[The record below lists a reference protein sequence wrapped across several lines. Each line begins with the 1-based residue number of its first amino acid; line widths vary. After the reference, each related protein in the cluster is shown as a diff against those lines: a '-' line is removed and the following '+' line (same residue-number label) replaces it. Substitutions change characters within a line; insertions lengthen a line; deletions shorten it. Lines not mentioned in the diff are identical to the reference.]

1 MTLRMTPTG
10 VSQDRDQTRAQHQ
23 QQQTQTQTQQNAS
36 SPMYTTTTPNPNPN
50 FTATSTS
57 ISEIASPHPPSS
69 VTLLILGAGWTYQFL
84 HPVLSHHHKVTYAET
99 TTTGR
104 DGTIPFKFDPDS
116 NSNEQ
121 FKALPQADYVLIT
134 FPLKGVG
141 QSAKLVRM
149 YNETHAAT
157 TTPTES
163 STQTSSRTT
172 SATKW
177 IQLGS
182 TGIFTAADW
191 NDSSSPIDES
201 NTRGVAERELI
212 QVANGCILNLAG
224 LYGAN
229 RNPRNWVSRV
239 AKTKDQ
245 LAAKGAVHLIHGED
259 VARAVVGVILKDLEQ
274 DQEPIQSLPS
284 SSLFGRRWIVADCV
298 SYDWWSLV
306 WDWMGESNE
315 PQSDNETETGRN
327 MASTSGTVETVQT
340 ATASDEQR
348 RQQQREDPSKTTTE
362 TDTDTIIKRQYR
374 QWILELMEEHHVRGL
389 PRSIDQLGRKLDARD
404 FWKAVGI
411 LPKRS
416 LAR

>member
-36 SPMYTTTTPNPNPN
+36 SPMSTTTTPNPNPN

-84 HPVLSHHHKVTYAET
+84 HPVLSHHNHHHSVKITHAAT

-116 NSNEQ
+116 NDLQQ

-141 QSAKLVRM
+141 QSAKLVRL
-149 YNETHAAT
+149 YNETHHTSDT
-157 TTPTES
+157 TTT
-163 STQTSSRTT
+163 STTSSRTI
-172 SATKW
+172 KW

-201 NTRGVAERELI
+201 NPRGVAERELI

-245 LAAKGAVHLIHGED
+245 LAAKGAVHLIHGDD
-259 VARAVVGVILKDLEQ
+259 VARAVVGVVIK
-274 DQEPIQSLPS
+274 DQEQEC

-389 PRSIDQLGRKLDARD
+389 PRSMDQLGRKLDARD